1 MQGEEG
7 RRKYLRLKH
16 SGHFGHAR
24 RGGEGGTGCV
34 EDVCPVFVVLGI
46 AALLYITIV
55 SLAGRIS
62 AARVGARGGGAEG
75 RYTGVGAVVGGR
87 FE

>member
-1 MQGEEG
+1 MQREEG
-7 RRKYLRLKH
+7 GRKHLRLEH
-16 SGHFGHAR
+16 GGYLGHAR
-24 RGGEGGTGCV
+24 RGGEGGAGCV
-34 EDVCPVFVVLGI
+34 EDVCAVFVVLGI

-75 RYTGVGAVVGGR
+75 RYTGVGTVVGGR